1 MDKEREAFD
10 KWYGIK
16 PKGRF
21 EAVRYDTAWRAW
33 QAAKDDSHKQAALYQ
48 SEINHLA
55 QANQQWHE
63 KAAKAQAVPEW
74 VSVEDRLP
82 KRQEN
87 VLVASKHDFV
97 CIASLTN
104 NHRNNKFYDGDGL
117 AINSITHWMPMIKC
131 PKPPLQAQESDND

>member
-63 KAAKAQAVPEW
+63 KAAKAQAVPEGF
-74 VSVEDRLP
+74 
-82 KRQEN
+82 
-87 VLVASKHDFV
+87 VLVPKEPTKEMIHIGESTHYGYDNIDSKH
-97 CIASLTN
+97 CYIA
-104 NHRNNKFYDGDGL
+104 
-117 AINSITHWMPMIKC
+117 MIEA
-131 PKPPLQAQESDND
+131 AQEPDND